1 MSARPIEVTDATFDQ
16 DVIERSFTM
25 PVVVDF
31 WAPWCGPCRALGPV
45 LERLAG
51 EADGAWVLAKVNVDQ
66 NRGVAERFRVQG
78 IPAVHAFRDGK
89 PVEQFVGA
97 LPEGEV
103 RSWLKKLVPSAADRK
118 LAEAARLEASD
129 PQAAEALYLDTLAL
143 GGDAAAALL
152 GLARITL
159 AGGRVAEARR
169 HIESAA
175 MHVREPQFAELADL
189 KLRLHAADAGDPAAL
204 AAAVDARPDDLEA
217 RYALGL
223 ALVGGQ
229 RYEEALGH
237 LIEIVR
243 RDRTFRDDGA
253 RKLMI
258 DIFEKVGARSPVA
271 DAWREK
277 LARVLYR

>member
-1 MSARPIEVTDATFDQ
+1 MSGKPIEVTDATFDQ
-16 DVIERSFTM
+16 EVVERSFTV

-51 EADGAWVLAKVNVDQ
+51 GADGEWVLAKVNVDQ

-103 RSWLKKLVPSAADRK
+103 RAWLKKLVPSAADRK
-118 LAEAARLEASD
+118 LAEALRIEAAD
-129 PQAAEALYLDTLAL
+129 PQAAEALYLDVLAL
-143 GGDAAAALL
+143 AGDSAAAFL

-159 AGGRVAEARR
+159 AGGRIAEARR
-169 HIESAA
+169 HVESAA
-175 MHVREPQFAELADL
+175 MHARESQFAELADL
-189 KLRLHAADAGDPAAL
+189 KLRLQAADAGDPATL
-204 AAAVDARPDDLEA
+204 AAAVEARPDDPEA
-217 RYALGL
+217 RYALAV
-223 ALVGGQ
+223 ALVGAT
-229 RYEEALGH
+229 RYEDALAH
-237 LIEIVR
+237 LLEIVR
-243 RDRTFRDDGA
+243 RDRSFRDDGA

-277 LARVLYR
+277 LARVMYR